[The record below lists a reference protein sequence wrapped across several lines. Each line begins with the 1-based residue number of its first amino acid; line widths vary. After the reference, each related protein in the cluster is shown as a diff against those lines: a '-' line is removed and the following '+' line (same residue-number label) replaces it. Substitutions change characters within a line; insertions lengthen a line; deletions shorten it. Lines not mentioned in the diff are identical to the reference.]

1 MSQNRKIETM
11 SDFFNNRADIYDDHM
26 IKELDLNV
34 FYDEIAECIPKN
46 RTNIKLLDLGCG
58 TGLEL
63 ERIFR
68 IYPLAVVTGVDL
80 SSKMLDILKAKYKDK
95 MSQLKLI
102 CQSYFDID
110 YGNGVYDVVLSTY
123 SLHHFSRELKLS
135 LYRKIYS
142 SLKEDGIYIEGDYTA
157 KTTDEENRFIVES
170 ERIRKAGGITDGLYH
185 IDIPFTAETQMN
197 LLRQAGFKRADI
209 KKQWDKTTIFVCEKN
224 LKNVNIHAIRI

>member
-1 MSQNRKIETM
+1 MESDRKIETM
-11 SDFFNNRADIYDDHM
+11 SDFFDNRAGIYDAHM
-26 IKELDLNV
+26 IIELDLNV
-34 FYDEIAECIPKN
+34 FYDEIADCIPKN

-68 IYPLAVVTGVDL
+68 IYPFAEVTGVDL
-80 SSKMLDILKAKYKDK
+80 SGKMLDILKAKYKDK
-95 MSQLKLI
+95 MSQIKLI
-102 CQSYFDID
+102 CQSYFDVD

-135 LYRKIYS
+135 LYRKIYR

-197 LLRQAGFKRADI
+197 LLRQAGYKRVDI
-209 KKQWDKTTIFVCEKN
+209 RKQWDKTTIFVCRKN
-224 LKNVNIHAIRI
+224 